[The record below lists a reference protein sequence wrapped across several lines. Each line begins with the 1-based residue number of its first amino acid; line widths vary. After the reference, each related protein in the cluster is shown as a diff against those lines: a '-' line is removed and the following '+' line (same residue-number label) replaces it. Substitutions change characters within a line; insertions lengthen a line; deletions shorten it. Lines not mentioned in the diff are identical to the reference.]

1 VTCAECRAL
10 ISRADNVRRLA
21 WDIEAAFPACA
32 CEAHSIGDG
41 SPGAV
46 QNPEILYRLI
56 ASPTDIDP
64 LTNEVTSTAFEKA
77 YENGLSVFRE
87 CATNEHIV
95 ALITDRLTI
104 KRGRRPF
111 PTILGLFRI
120 ECAAIREV
128 THDPLGRAFCV
139 YDQTVPRKRDA
150 TLPQVSTHATVFQ
163 RVPRPKL
170 EGRNR
175 MIGAANLKL
184 FLRLRDQRVPVQ
196 DFRDGLIVALNA
208 RSLQG
213 EFELPD

>member
-128 THDPLGRAFCV
+128 RG
-139 YDQTVPRKRDA
+139 
-150 TLPQVSTHATVFQ
+150 
-163 RVPRPKL
+163 
-170 EGRNR
+170 
-175 MIGAANLKL
+175 
-184 FLRLRDQRVPVQ
+184 
-196 DFRDGLIVALNA
+196 RDGRYRPPPAQNRASGIPA
-208 RSLQG
+208 RGSHLG
-213 EFELPD
+213 WVTANRCCGHGCRIFGCGR